1 MAEQPRGGRWGRR
14 AMVLGFVLVHVA
26 ACGAGTRQ
34 TRLNVTVSAEP
45 SDAVVDVT
53 QGTRTLAKGPS
64 PLTLDDVWETRGSSR
79 GGYAILAVVG
89 GGLAL
94 VGLGVAVSQSG
105 GYRDGELPPISAGA
119 VAIPVLLTAGIVLA
133 VVGGVGLATASPAPP
148 FTVGA
153 TRPGYGFPRRTFE
166 PSDERQTFELT
177 GVPDP
182 EPSPSEPEPPESGGR
197 P

>member
-1 MAEQPRGGRWGRR
+1 MSHHARTGGVFSVVSG
-14 AMVLGFVLVHVA
+14 ALGIVFALLMVGSSIMPGVTYGSVISLLIVA
-26 ACGAGTRQ
+26 AFLG
-34 TRLNVTVSAEP
+34 
-45 SDAVVDVT
+45 
-53 QGTRTLAKGPS
+53 
-64 PLTLDDVWETRGSSR
+64 
-79 GGYAILAVVG
+79 VVG
-89 GGLAL
+89 
-94 VGLGVAVSQSG
+94 
-105 GYRDGELPPISAGA
+105 
-119 VAIPVLLTAGIVLA
+119 VLA